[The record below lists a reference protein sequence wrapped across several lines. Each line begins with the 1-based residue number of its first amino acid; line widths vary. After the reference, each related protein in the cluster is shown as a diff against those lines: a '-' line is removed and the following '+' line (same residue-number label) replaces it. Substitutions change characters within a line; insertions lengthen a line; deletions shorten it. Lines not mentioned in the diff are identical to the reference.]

1 MFVAQQIYHLRKWSA
16 KFVGG
21 AVAQKPLRRAI
32 RPYTVGPAIPH
43 PGLWF

>member
-1 MFVAQQIYHLRKWSA
+1 MFVAQQIHRFRKSYQS
-16 KFVGG
+16 FVGG

-43 PGLWF
+43 PDLWF